1 MSFTETRLNIGYDF
15 GAVGGPQFETSA
27 IIDGGGK
34 ESRVIGWSDP
44 LGSWQLGDRN
54 LKRSELDYFL
64 AFHKSRKGSYQG
76 FRFKD
81 WSDYKIDQVIGT
93 GNGSETQFPLFKT
106 YTVGAYSVRRRI
118 TKPVSGLKVFLD
130 DVEQT
135 SGVTVSLETGII
147 TFTSAPA
154 NGVEISVIGQFD
166 VPVRFEQDQIAFR
179 FLATAEEDA
188 IFSLEKLSVKEI
200 RLEDDSPLTLDDIP
214 SELNLDLELGYDLG
228 TVGGP
233 QFSTGIV
240 ANGGGF
246 ESRTTNWIR
255 PKSEWKIG
263 DRTLTRS
270 ELAYLI
276 AFFRIARGSG
286 LSFRFKDWQTENLVP
301 ARFSQDKLDVQ
312 FLADDANLGESIFYL
327 PGLAIA
333 QSSFYLPTKIFEETA
348 SFSIAGDSGS
358 GAFPF
363 LLSGPSSLNSYSP
376 EQVKAFLVS
385 ASWSSPL
392 TVGLF
397 SRSTS
402 SGSFSGNSLIGRD
415 FQFNGILLNPS
426 GNFTGS
432 IRWEVWSD

>member
-1 MSFTETRLNIGYDF
+1 MSFTETRLSLGYDF
-15 GAVGGPQFETSA
+15 GAVGGPQFQTTT
-27 IIDGGGK
+27 IIDGSGK
-34 ESRVIGWSDP
+34 EQRIINWNTP

-54 LKRSELDYFL
+54 LTRTELDYFL
-64 AFHKSRKGSYQG
+64 TFHKSRKGSYQG

-93 GNGSETQFPLFKT
+93 GNGSQTQFSLFKT

-118 TKPVSGLKVFLD
+118 SKPVNGLKVFLD
-130 DVEQT
+130 EVEQT
-135 SGVTVSLETGII
+135 SGFSVSLSTGII
-147 TFTSAPA
+147 TFSTPPST
-154 NGVEISVIGQFD
+154 GVEVSVTGDFD
-166 VPVRFEQDQIAFR
+166 VPVRFEQDEIAFR

-200 RLEDDSPLTLDDIP
+200 RLEEESPLELDSIP
-214 SELNLDLELGYDLG
+214 SELNLTLELGYDLG

-255 PKSEWKIG
+255 PKSEWKVG

-270 ELAYLI
+270 ELAYFI

-286 LSFRFKDWQTENLVP
+286 LAFKFKDWQTENLIP

-312 FLADDANLGESIFYL
+312 FLADDASLGESIFYL

-348 SFSIAGDSGS
+348 SFSIAGDDGS
-358 GAFPF
+358 EAFPF

-376 EQVKAFLVS
+376 EQIKAYIVS
-385 ASWSSPL
+385 ATWSSPL
-392 TVGLF
+392 SLGLF
-397 SRSTS
+397 SRATS
-402 SGSFSGNSLIGRD
+402 SGTFSGNTLIGKD
-415 FQFNGILLNPS
+415 SQFNGVLVDPS